1 MKGAKNKM
9 YKIIG
14 NFFDVGI
21 SRECDSPDY
30 AIGVFMSYVQKA
42 MTYTNVYNI
51 PDAID
56 EAIEVSRDVYT
67 NDLPHYHKINSDM
80 WLELSKE

>member
-1 MKGAKNKM
+1 M

-14 NFFDVGI
+14 KFFEEDI
-21 SRECDSPDY
+21 ERECKTHDY

-42 MTYTNVYNI
+42 MAYTDVYNV

-67 NDLPHYHKINSDM
+67 NHLPHYHKINSDM